1 MDISVAMAT
10 YNGERFLKEQLESL
24 ASQTRMP
31 DELVACDDRSTDRT
45 VDILE
50 QFKRDAPFR
59 IRTRKNNERLGYS
72 KNFER
77 AIGLCKGDIIFP
89 SDQDDVWFPKKIER
103 IEKEFRSENKPL
115 VVIND
120 CELTDGNLNSSGF
133 SKVDQIRSA
142 GLSTRNFVSGCC
154 TALHASMRPLI
165 IPVPVDHSPYDVW
178 INRLALALGKRQFVS
193 DVLQSYRRHHDNASE
208 WFTSSTEPVNII
220 DRFFRAARNWND
232 PKVSSKKRIDFMDIM
247 INRFQSRGSQLQNT
261 PERQV
266 DLQVAIKRARS
277 EKVAAKRR
285 LEVLNLPKPL
295 RIIDAFKL
303 WYKGA
308 YEYFSGW
315 KSMGKDIIA

>member
-31 DELVACDDRSTDRT
+31 DELVACDDKSTDRT

-77 AIGLCKGDIIFP
+77 AIALCEGDVIFP

-165 IPVPVDHSPYDVW
+165 IPVPVDYSPYDVW

-208 WFTSSTEPVNII
+208 WFISSTEPVNIM

-247 INRFQSRGSQLQNT
+247 INRFQSRGPQLQNT

-266 DLQVAIKRARS
+266 DPQMAIKRARS